1 MTVLY
6 EVKTGHTEKVLKAF
20 AKVYNE
26 NKKGAKNALIQYGF
40 MAALLLAMPRVL
52 NLPVYGYVICWM
64 LGVFIIALGFARD
77 YLTYR
82 SLIKHDELYKNRT
95 EILMSFGHAAFIVQ
109 DEKRNTYKYHLIREL
124 DEDDEMFYFYME
136 EGDMFIV
143 PKSDIVKG
151 TVKEFREFIERSAD
165 KKFEK
170 IHLSIKEKFAKA
182 RKDAENS

>member
-52 NLPVYGYVICWM
+52 NLPVYGWILCWT
-64 LGVFIIALGFARD
+64 LGIIIIALGFARD
-77 YLTYR
+77 YLTYC
-82 SLIKHDELYKNRT
+82 SLRKHDDLYKNKT
-95 EILMSFGHAAFIVQ
+95 EILMSFGHSGFTVQ
-109 DEKRNTYKYHLIREL
+109 DKEKKTYKYHLIQNL

-136 EGDMFIV
+136 EGDMFVV
-143 PKSDIVKG
+143 PKEDIVKG
-151 TVKEFREFIERSAD
+151 TVEEIREFIEQSAD

-170 IHLSIKEKFAKA
+170 VHLNIKEKFAKA